1 MTARDQGELIP
12 DLRSAANGDAR
23 GNQSHLI
30 LPSLVENARTNFFPS
45 PPETAAALGI
55 IRKWADLE
63 RTGKLAA
70 RKETALQGEFL
81 ADIFGRVLGYTP
93 FSKNL
98 PRWEL
103 EVSFGVNGGT
113 ADAALG
119 LFAHGK
125 PPKPYALIELKG
137 PLVNVDRER
146 FNGRTAVQQC
156 WDYLNAVPDC
166 PWGIVCNCVSFRLY
180 HRNKTPRVFEHFT
193 LQDLAAKDQR
203 RFREFWVL
211 FRRDSLLPVSAA
223 QKPLLE
229 RLLEDTENR
238 QREVGKE
245 LYGYYHE
252 QRGALIALLTGA
264 PYHKPLEE
272 AIRIAQKLI
281 DRIVFVAFCED
292 RDLLPSNSLDRAW
305 RTLPPFKIATNP
317 RWQNFLALF
326 RTVDSGDPDEGITP
340 FNGGLFKID
349 PALDTLDLPDEFTKF
364 FQNIGTY
371 DFRDEVNVDVIGHLF
386 EQSIHAIR
394 RIRQTGVLGLQ
405 APESPAL
412 KMEKS
417 AERKRGGIYYTPP
430 EFTKRIVDETVRPV
444 IEARLA
450 AVAGRRKLNLQKAR
464 LANSQ
469 QTELAEFWAECFQA
483 VRTVKVCDPA
493 CGSGAFL
500 IQAYNVFEEI
510 YRDLLA
516 HKAFHEGRTA
526 DPLEEDIPDIILREN
541 LYGVDLSPEAVEI
554 TQLALWIRSARP
566 RKSLADLSENIRQG
580 NSLVT
585 DPAVDPHALDWSAA
599 FPEVFSEERG
609 GFDCIIGNP
618 PWERMKLQ
626 EREFFD
632 GVAPRIATAVSAATR
647 RELIE
652 KLENKNPDLY
662 ARYLAAKES
671 AEKTLAHARASGDF
685 PLTGKGD
692 INTYA
697 LFAELARR
705 LLAPTGRA
713 GILVPSGIATDHTT
727 RDFFAALV
735 DSKSLAAIYD
745 FENRKKPGVR
755 KGKKASEK
763 KIFPDIDGRMKFC
776 ILLFGGAKVKAR
788 ESDFVF
794 FAHEMDDLKE
804 KDRHIRLSPDDL
816 KALNPNTRTC
826 PVFRTRRDA
835 ELTKAIYRRVPILM
849 DHNRKKG
856 GNPWGVRFVTM
867 FHQTNDA
874 ELFHT
879 AQDLA
884 AKGFKRDGAR
894 WKKGKEKFLP
904 LYEAKM
910 IQAYDHRAAG
920 VVVDEKNWMRQG
932 QTEAGTLVEHQ
943 NPEFT
948 AVPRWWVAENQ
959 VMRVIEKHRSKGF
972 LGFKDITSATNQ
984 RTMIAA
990 AIPWSAVTNH
1000 FPLILTSKSPRMEMC
1015 LLANLNSFAY
1025 DYVTRQKTGGVTLN
1039 FFIVEQ
1045 VPALP
1050 PDAYAAR
1057 CPWYKRQTL
1066 EKWISDRVLKLTC
1079 TTDDMRPL
1087 AEAADFAGGVHP
1099 WNEEERLDL
1108 MAELD
1113 AAYFLL
1119 YGIERADVEYILSTF
1134 PYTQKAQSLLG
1145 PPVSI
1150 AESILAS
1157 YDRFRSA

>member
-1 MTARDQGELIP
+1 MTARDQGELIN

-23 GNQSHLI
+23 GNQPRLI
-30 LPSLVENARTNFFPS
+30 LPRLLAKAATDYFPS
-45 PPETAAALGI
+45 PPQAATALDI

-63 RTGKLAA
+63 RSGKLAA

-93 FSKNL
+93 FSTNL

-125 PPKPYALIELKG
+125 PPRPYALIELKR
-137 PLVNVDRER
+137 PLVNVDRDR
-146 FNGRTAVQQC
+146 SNGRTAVQQC

-166 PWGIVCNCVSFRLY
+166 PWGIVCNYVGFRLY
-180 HRNKTPRVFEHFT
+180 HRNKTPRAFEMFT
-193 LQDLAAKDQR
+193 LQDLAAKDPQ

-211 FRRDSLLPVSAA
+211 FRRDSLLPVTAA
-223 QKPLLE
+223 QKPLIE
-229 RLLEDTENR
+229 RLLEETEKKQR
-238 QREVGKE
+238 QVGEE
-245 LYGYYHE
+245 LYGYYHD
-252 QRGALIALLTGA
+252 QRSELIALLTGA
-264 PYHKPLEE
+264 PYQKPLEE

-281 DRIVFVAFCED
+281 DRIVFVAFCQG
-292 RDLLPSNSLDRAW
+292 RDLLPPQSLDRAW

-317 RWQNFLALF
+317 RWRNFLALF
-326 RTVDSGDPDEGITP
+326 RTVDAGDPDEGITP
-340 FNGGLFKID
+340 FNGGLFAED
-349 PALDTLDLPDEFTKF
+349 PALDTLDLPDERTNF
-364 FQNIGTY
+364 FRTIGEY
-371 DFRDEVNVDVIGHLF
+371 DFRSEVNEDVLGHLF
-386 EQSIHAIR
+386 ERSIQDIG
-394 RIRQTGVLGLQ
+394 RIRQTGVLALRE
-405 APESPAL
+405 PETTGS

-444 IEARLA
+444 IETRLA
-450 AVAGRRKLNLQKAR
+450 AVGKRHGMDPKQAR
-464 LANSQ
+464 FADKPDPALVP
-469 QTELAEFWAECFQA
+469 FWMECFQA
-483 VRTVKVCDPA
+483 VRSVKVCDPA

-500 IQAYNVFEEI
+500 IQAYNVFDEVYHE
-510 YRDLLA
+510 LLGN
-516 HKAFHEGRTA
+516 KTFHEDRAT
-526 DPLEEDIPDIILREN
+526 DTLEEDIPDIILREN
-541 LYGVDLSPEAVEI
+541 LYGVDLSPQAVEI

-585 DPAVDPHALDWSAA
+585 DPAVDPHALDWRAA
-599 FPEVFSEERG
+599 FPEVFSEERS

-632 GVAPRIATAVSAATR
+632 GVAPEIAGAVSAATR
-647 RELIE
+647 RKRIAELE
-652 KLENKNPDLY
+652 RCDPELH

-705 LLAPTGRA
+705 LVAPTGRV

-727 RDFFAALV
+727 QKFFAALV
-735 DSKSLAAIYD
+735 NSKTLAALYD
-745 FENRKKPGVR
+745 FENRQ
-755 KGKKASEK
+755 

-788 ESDFVF
+788 EADFAF

-826 PVFRTRRDA
+826 PVFRTRRDV
-835 ELTKAIYRRVPILM
+835 ELTKAIYRRIPILV
-849 DHNRKKG
+849 DHGRKKG
-856 GNPWGVRFVTM
+856 GNPWGIRFVTM

-879 AQDLA
+879 DEQLA
-884 AKGFKRDGAR
+884 KMGFKRSGAV
-894 WKKGKEKFLP
+894 WKKGRETFLP

-910 IQAYDHRAAG
+910 VQMYDHRAAG

-943 NPEFT
+943 NPEFA
-948 AVPRWWVAENQ
+948 AVPRWWVAETQ
-959 VMRVIEKHRSKGF
+959 VVRVIEKPRSTGF
-972 LGFKDITSATNQ
+972 LGLKDITSATNQ

-1025 DYVTRQKTGGVTLN
+1025 DYLTRQKIGGVTLN

-1079 TTDDMRPL
+1079 TADDMRPL

-1134 PYTQKAQSLLG
+1134 AYTQKAQSLLG

-1150 AESILAS
+1150 AEAVLAC
-1157 YDRFRSA
+1157 YDRFRGD